1 MTVPDDPGEGQSTEP
16 VPRGRSRD
24 LRLVATGVLLALGV
38 WFALA
43 NTQEVKIR
51 FWVVDTRSPVVA
63 ALVIAAVFGAGIGA
77 LLARHSARFPR
88 GGPGGAGEAPGP
100 RFGRGRAAKH
110 RTSP

>member
-1 MTVPDDPGEGQSTEP
+1 MTVPHDPGEEQSTEP
-16 VPRGRSRD
+16 APRGRSRD

-77 LLARHSARFPR
+77 LLARHF
-88 GGPGGAGEAPGP
+88 
-100 RFGRGRAAKH
+100 H
-110 RTSP
+110 RPSS